1 MDCDREWLV
10 GFIAG
15 KIQLV
20 LFDQSNNA
28 GNIDVRTVLKEKS
41 SFKMLGLPFSSKWD
55 WGFYIVS
62 ISKTASKKNRAL
74 ICCMKF
80 LSLEVALY
88 LNKSTIRLCIKY
100 CSHVLTGA
108 PSCYLKMLDKLQ
120 KWICRTVGRSFTA
133 SLEPLAHCQNVANL
147 CWLRFI

>member
-1 MDCDREWLV
+1 MDCDRKWLV

-15 KIQLV
+15 KTQLV
-20 LFDQSNNA
+20 LFDQSNNT
-28 GNIDVRTVLKEKS
+28 GNIDVRTVLKEKL
-41 SFKMLGLPFSSKWD
+41 SFKMLGLSFSSKWD
-55 WGFYIVS
+55 WGFHIVS

-80 LSLEVALY
+80 LSPEVALY
-88 LNKSTIRLCIKY
+88 LNKSTIRPCIKY

-120 KWICRTVGRSFTA
+120 KWICRTVGRSFAA
-133 SLEPLAHCQNVANL
+133 SLEPLVHCQNVANL
-147 CWLRFI
+147 CWSMFI